1 MINLIQNKNGYY
13 YLVYKITNKINGH
26 FYIGVHATTEPFDN
40 YMGSGYALR
49 HAKKKYGIK
58 NFTKELLF
66 SFETEDE
73 MYDKEREIVNS
84 EFIKRKDVYNQ
95 SLGGRGAKHSK
106 IKTELIEINGIFH
119 TKKEWCQIYNKNFEN
134 TLHQMYDHN
143 ISFKEALFKERQ
155 RRAVVYIE
163 FNGQNKRINEWVK
176 ITGIA
181 RTTIRKRYMENLPP
195 QQIFKEFIDNNYV
208 KYKCNFIKI
217 NITFNGETHNPTQ
230 WQTITGISRSAIQ
243 RRYLNGFNNT
253 EIFKEYINNNYQKI
267 KSKRIL
273 LTVDGISK
281 PASYWSK
288 ISGINKRTILYRK
301 RKGMDDYSAI
311 FTPLEVHNK
320 IR

>member
-1 MINLIQNKNGYY
+1 
-13 YLVYKITNKINGH
+13 
-26 FYIGVHATTEPFDN
+26 
-40 YMGSGYALR
+40 
-49 HAKKKYGIK
+49 
-58 NFTKELLF
+58 
-66 SFETEDE
+66 
-73 MYDKEREIVNS
+73 
-84 EFIKRKDVYNQ
+84 
-95 SLGGRGAKHSK
+95 
-106 IKTELIEINGIFH
+106 
-119 TKKEWCQIYNKNFEN
+119 
-134 TLHQMYDHN
+134 
-143 ISFKEALFKERQ
+143 
-155 RRAVVYIE
+155 
-163 FNGQNKRINEWVK
+163 
-176 ITGIA
+176 
-181 RTTIRKRYMENLPP
+181 MENLPP